1 MSQPVP
7 GGSATADRS
16 WMTWTLIRLAVIWV
30 AVLVVS
36 IAAPDLVSGSQ
47 QEHLPLAMFVT
58 WIWGLV
64 ASIGYLWGMS
74 KLRGAASRRSIWIG
88 LTIAVMVIWGVAAAV
103 SVTFPTWETGS
114 DPTGLPVW
122 ALAAPIGAALV
133 TVLAS
138 VVAGIFSQ
146 APE

>member
-1 MSQPVP
+1 MSQPP
-7 GGSATADRS
+7 GPGSATADRS
-16 WMTWTLIRLAVIWV
+16 WMTWTLVGLAVIWI
-30 AVLVVS
+30 AVLAISV
-36 IAAPDLVSGSQ
+36 AAPDLVSGSQ
-47 QEHLPLAMFVT
+47 QEHLPLALFGT

-74 KLRGAASRRSIWIG
+74 KIRGSATRRPIWIG
-88 LTIAVMVIWGVAAAV
+88 LTVAVFVIWGVAAAV

-114 DPTGLPVW
+114 DPTRLPVW
-122 ALAAPIGAALV
+122 ALASPIGAALV